1 MFCLGCFG
9 CGSEQQQQQQQHHH
23 QPQQNGESHGA
34 TAWEQC
40 TSRQPA
46 VGPTPLKSFA
56 TKDVPEKKLPIAPVV
71 HTTPPGSG
79 QMPQLPKGKPEV
91 KSESD
96 SKRGSK
102 RDPKNKVKSSAS
114 SGNSVNIGNL
124 GSSNASGIAKPEASS
139 SSKPVDAPAGEP
151 EVKKPE
157 VTATTS
163 AAEPPPAEPE
173 VLFPTCS
180 TGAVP
185 KRIVVH
191 ASSSLSTSS
200 STKRGT
206 AHGDS
211 HSGSKGKAR
220 WASSGRIQRQASV
233 CIPWYEE
240 DQWYQEPQCSY
251 WPSPPLR
258 RLSVPAR
265 LTPPAP
271 PSSSPPRRDLSG
283 EGWSEVPASLRESA
297 STENPGLLEQS
308 LDRMA
313 RRLLLKSRSLEEEPT
328 TGGSVVCYN
337 DIGSK
342 EAVDY
347 EESLSS
353 PGAFTPESDDPSE
366 EDAETVRMQ
375 YRQLWQLRATFE
387 EEETTTDCFEEL
399 STAEAAS
406 HVAEGEEEDRRL
418 LQQHR
423 NTGFSTSQE
432 SEATDEQHAR
442 SSGGRVHGV
451 PSEVRRHN
459 YKVLLARRLQR
470 RVDKGSADN
479 SFDSMETDCS
489 STDASRTEGGVTTSS
504 FDSTTDNTDGGGGG
518 TSGADAQGHA
528 SRLQQMKADSGY
540 KSMESSNGNKPAKL
554 SRKHVPLQELHAASA
569 GSSGGAPSSRR
580 SALRKRRQLEG
591 GLLQMR
597 ARSEEAPPSCS
608 SSNLTSGPTAAEA
621 AEALQSSS
629 LSSEPLGSLQQ
640 EAQGKVSVFQRFF
653 RSTRRTSSARS
664 ASSGSNGGSGSKRL
678 LMRDFSI
685 DPKTDALF
693 REFSRRD
700 PAYDSPRSC
709 SSSGQGASPRLGSSR
724 LLSPQLSI
732 EEEQGSEDSHSAMED
747 DWKPQGPCCDVPIAR
762 LPTD

>member
-1 MFCLGCFG
+1 M
-9 CGSEQQQQQQQHHH
+9 
-23 QPQQNGESHGA
+23 PQQ
-34 TAWEQC
+34 
-40 TSRQPA
+40 PA
-46 VGPTPLKSFA
+46 
-56 TKDVPEKKLPIAPVV
+56 
-71 HTTPPGSG
+71 
-79 QMPQLPKGKPEV
+79 KGKPEV
-91 KSESD
+91 KCEPD
-96 SKRGSK
+96 PKRGSK
-102 RDPKNKVKSSAS
+102 RESRARNRSPARNSA
-114 SGNSVNIGNL
+114 NIGNL
-124 GSSNASGIAKPEASS
+124 GSGISKPAEAFPLS
-139 SSKPVDAPAGEP
+139 SSKTDVHGGQP
-151 EVKKPE
+151 EVKQGPP
-157 VTATTS
+157 AAASTS
-163 AAEPPPAEPE
+163 AAAAEAAPTTPE

-185 KRIVVH
+185 KRIIVH
-191 ASSSLSTSS
+191 ATPSSSSSS
-200 STKRGT
+200 STKRVTVHADPQTGT
-206 AHGDS
+206 KS
-211 HSGSKGKAR
+211 KAR
-220 WASSGRIQRQASV
+220 WASAGRIQRQASV

-240 DQWYQEPQCSY
+240 DQWYQEPQCSH
-251 WPSPPLR
+251 WPTPPLR

-265 LTPPAP
+265 LVPP
-271 PSSSPPRRDLSG
+271 PSPVASSLSPRRDLSG

-353 PGAFTPESDDPSE
+353 PGGLTPESDDPSE

-399 STAEAAS
+399 TTEARCD
-406 HVAEGEEEDRRL
+406 VVEGEEEDRRL

-423 NTGFSTSQE
+423 QTGFSTSQE
-432 SEATDEQHAR
+432 SEAAEEPAR
-442 SSGGRVHGV
+442 SGPGRLHSL
-451 PSEVRRHN
+451 PSEVRRQN

-470 RVDKGSADN
+470 RAEKGSADN

-518 TSGADAQGHA
+518 GTGTDGQGHP

-554 SRKHVPLQELHAASA
+554 SRKHVPLQELHAAST
-569 GSSGGAPSSRR
+569 GSALSSRKT
-580 SALRKRRQLEG
+580 ALRKRRQLEG

-597 ARSEEAPPSCS
+597 ARSEEAPSTS
-608 SSNLTSGPTAAEA
+608 SAAMAGPTAAEA

-629 LSSEPLGSLQQ
+629 LSSEPMGSLQQ

-664 ASSGSNGGSGSKRL
+664 SSERSASSKRL
-678 LMRDFSI
+678 LMRDFSV

-700 PAYDSPRSC
+700 PAYDSPRSG
-709 SSSGQGASPRLGSSR
+709 SSGQGASPRLSSSK

-732 EEEQGSEDSHSAMED
+732 EEEEGSEDSHSAMED

-762 LPTD
+762 LPAD

>member
-1 MFCLGCFG
+1 M
-9 CGSEQQQQQQQHHH
+9 
-23 QPQQNGESHGA
+23 
-34 TAWEQC
+34 
-40 TSRQPA
+40 
-46 VGPTPLKSFA
+46 PL
-56 TKDVPEKKLPIAPVV
+56 
-71 HTTPPGSG
+71 
-79 QMPQLPKGKPEV
+79 LPKGKPEI

-102 RDPKNKVKSSAS
+102 RDPKNKGKSSAS

-139 SSKPVDAPAGEP
+139 SSKPVDAAAGQP

-163 AAEPPPAEPE
+163 AAEAPPAEPE

-191 ASSSLSTSS
+191 ATSSPSSSSS
-200 STKRGT
+200 AKRGT

-211 HSGSKGKAR
+211 LSGSKSKAR

-265 LTPPAP
+265 LTPPAL

-353 PGAFTPESDDPSE
+353 PGALTPESDDPSE

-399 STAEAAS
+399 STADAAS
-406 HVAEGEEEDRRL
+406 HVVEGEEEDRRL

-432 SEATDEQHAR
+432 SEATDEQQAR
-442 SSGGRVHGV
+442 PSGGRVPGV
-451 PSEVRRHN
+451 PSEVRRQN

-569 GSSGGAPSSRR
+569 GSSSGASSSRR

-608 SSNLTSGPTAAEA
+608 SNLTSGLTAAEA

-640 EAQGKVSVFQRFF
+640 DAQGKVSVFQRFF

-664 ASSGSNGGSGSKRL
+664 ASSGNNSGSGSKRL

-709 SSSGQGASPRLGSSR
+709 SSSGQGASPRLGSSK

-732 EEEQGSEDSHSAMED
+732 EEEEGSEDSHSAMED

>member
-1 MFCLGCFG
+1 MLRLR
-9 CGSEQQQQQQQHHH
+9 ERAATTAAAATTTTAAAQQQQQQKA
-23 QPQQNGESHGA
+23 ESQGS
-34 TAWEQC
+34 TTWELQC
-40 TSRQPA
+40 TVKQATPGSI
-46 VGPTPLKSFA
+46 PLKSFT
-56 TKDVPEKKLPIAPVV
+56 TKDAPEKKLPTAPVV
-71 HTTPPGSG
+71 RTPPAAGSG
-79 QMPQLPKGKPEV
+79 PQPPKGKPEV
-91 KSESD
+91 QSESD
-96 SKRGSK
+96 QKRAPK
-102 RDPKNKVKSSAS
+102 RDPPVKSADSTSSA
-114 SGNSVNIGNL
+114 NIGNI
-124 GSSNASGIAKPEASS
+124 GSSSISGGEAKPDVSTQVKQESTASVPEA
-139 SSKPVDAPAGEP
+139 PNR
-151 EVKKPE
+151 
-157 VTATTS
+157 
-163 AAEPPPAEPE
+163 
-173 VLFPTCS
+173 S

-185 KRIVVH
+185 KRIP
-191 ASSSLSTSS
+191 
-200 STKRGT
+200 
-206 AHGDS
+206 GD
-211 HSGSKGKAR
+211 SGSKSKR
-220 WASSGRIQRQASV
+220 SSASRIQRQASV

-240 DQWYQEPQCSY
+240 DEWYQEPQCSH

-265 LTPPAP
+265 LAPPPAT
-271 PSSSPPRRDLSG
+271 PRRDLSG

-328 TGGSVVCYN
+328 TGRSVVCYN

-342 EAVDY
+342 EAVDF

-353 PGAFTPESDDPSE
+353 PGALTPESDDPSE

-375 YRQLWQLRATFE
+375 YRQLWELRATFE
-387 EEETTTDCFEEL
+387 EEETTTDCFE
-399 STAEAAS
+399 SAEAS
-406 HVAEGEEEDRRL
+406 SCQVIEEEDRRL

-432 SEATDEQHAR
+432 SEAAEER
-442 SSGGRVHGV
+442 SGRLQSL
-451 PSEVRRHN
+451 PSEVRRQN

-470 RVDKGSADN
+470 RIEKGSADN

-504 FDSTTDNTDGGGGG
+504 FDSTTDNTDGGG
-518 TSGADAQGHA
+518 ADGQGHQ

-554 SRKHVPLQELHAASA
+554 SRKHVPLQELHSAS
-569 GSSGGAPSSRR
+569 SSSSRR

-591 GLLQMR
+591 LQMR
-597 ARSEEAPPSCS
+597 ARSEEA
-608 SSNLTSGPTAAEA
+608 GPTAAEA
-621 AEALQSSS
+621 AEALQCSS
-629 LSSEPLGSLQQ
+629 LSSEPLGSQ

-664 ASSGSNGGSGSKRL
+664 SSGNSAKRL

-685 DPKTDALF
+685 DPKSDALF

-709 SSSGQGASPRLGSSR
+709 SSGQGASPRLGSAK

-732 EEEQGSEDSHSAMED
+732 EEEEGSEDSHSAMED

-762 LPTD
+762 LPSE